1 MTKHSRIIFAG
12 VILVAAAIVAAAAVP
27 IVRAERGLRS
37 PRFTAGSTAQAT
49 IPRTMSQSGAESPAN
64 SIPAYHPAPPK
75 GPLPA
80 TLPAQGFSDPLTKKA
95 YAIAAKIKP
104 VLYQLPCYCRC
115 DRAAGHTS
123 LLSCYGDTHGSECEI
138 CKKELF
144 YAYEQH
150 RKGKTPPQI
159 RAGIIHGDWQK
170 VNLAKYAPPLVPGG
184 KK

>member
-1 MTKHSRIIFAG
+1 MKKRSRIIFAG
-12 VILVAAAIVAAAAVP
+12 VIFVAVAAMAAVP
-27 IVRAERGLRS
+27 IVRAEHGS
-37 PRFTAGSTAQAT
+37 PSARFAGGGTTQAT
-49 IPRTMSQSGAESPAN
+49 IPRAVSQPGAESSAN
-64 SIPAYHPAPPK
+64 LIPAYHPAPAK

-80 TLPAQGFSDPLTKKA
+80 TLPARSFTDPLTKKA

-150 RKGKTPPQI
+150 RKGKTAPQI

-170 VNLAKYAPPLVPGG
+170 VNLAKYAPPLVP
-184 KK
+184 

>member
-1 MTKHSRIIFAG
+1 MTKRSRIIFAA
-12 VILVAAAIVAAAAVP
+12 VVFAAAVAMAAAAVP

-37 PRFTAGSTAQAT
+37 RRIAAQAT
-49 IPRTMSQSGAESPAN
+49 IPRTMSPSGAESSAN
-64 SIPAYHPAPPK
+64 SIPGYHPAPPK

-80 TLPAQGFSDPLTKKA
+80 TLPARGFTDPLTKKA

-150 RKGKTPPQI
+150 RKGKTAPQI
-159 RAGIIHGDWQK
+159 RAGIIHGDWQQ
-170 VNLAKYAPPLVPGG
+170 VNLSKYAPPLVPG
-184 KK
+184 K

>member
-1 MTKHSRIIFAG
+1 MTKRSRIIFAG

-27 IVRAERGLRS
+27 IVRAERGLRP
-37 PRFTAGSTAQAT
+37 PRIAASAAQAT
-49 IPRTMSQSGAESPAN
+49 IPRGMSQSGAESPGN
-64 SIPAYHPAPPK
+64 SVPAYHPAPPK

-150 RKGKTPPQI
+150 RKGKTPSQI

-184 KK
+184 GK